1 MKTKKCSKCKEV
13 KAVDEFQKNKSS
25 KDGLRS
31 QCKVCTS
38 ERSRKYY
45 EENREAE
52 REKNRKYHEENRE
65 AERERH
71 RKYEKENREMT
82 RAMAT
87 KSGRFALEEDLV
99 ILDETLTIYQKA
111 VKLGRTYSSV
121 RHRSKNLRWKA
132 SQNA

>member
-1 MKTKKCSKCKEV
+1 MQTKKCSKCKEA

-38 ERSRKYY
+38 ERSRKY
-45 EENREAE
+45 
-52 REKNRKYHEENRE
+52 HEENRE
-65 AERERH
+65 AERERNRKYH
-71 RKYEKENREMT
+71 EENRGAERERKRKYEKENREMT

-87 KSGRFALEEDLV
+87 KSGSFALEEDLV

-111 VKLGRTYSSV
+111 VKLGRTYSSIK
-121 RHRSKNLRWKA
+121 HRSQSLRKKER
-132 SQNA
+132 QNA